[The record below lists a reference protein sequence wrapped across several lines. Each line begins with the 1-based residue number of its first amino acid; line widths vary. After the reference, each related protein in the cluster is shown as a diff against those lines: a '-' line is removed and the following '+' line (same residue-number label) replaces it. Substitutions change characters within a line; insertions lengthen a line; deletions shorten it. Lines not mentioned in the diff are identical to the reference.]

1 MDFKTGLSFDDILLT
16 PERTEVSP
24 KSVDTSTRI
33 TESIVLDKPLIS
45 SPMDRVTESEMAISM
60 AVNGGLG
67 IIHRNMSTEEQVEE
81 VKKVKESQSWIIK
94 NPETISPDSTVK
106 EAEQRMEEKSIS
118 GLPVVENGKLKGILT
133 SRDLRFENNLEKAV
147 NEAMTERV
155 VKSDP
160 DTTMEEAKSIL
171 HKNKIEKLPLVEE
184 DNKLYGLITIKDIEK
199 NEKHPEAT
207 LDEKGR
213 LMVGAAIGPGQWQ
226 RLESLVNAGIDL
238 AVVDT
243 SHGNSEEVIN
253 YIEEINESFDVC
265 IMAGNVATE
274 DGARNLAEAG
284 ADSIRVGIGPGSIC
298 TTRIVSGVGVPQVT
312 ATIEAA
318 KGSPEDVSVVTDG
331 GIRYSGDIA
340 KSIACGA
347 DAAMLGNLL
356 AGTDES
362 PGRVV
367 FREGRKYKEYRG
379 MGSEG
384 AMREN
389 AESRYK
395 EKGDKGKVPEGVEG
409 LVPYKGKVSEVL
421 HQLTGGVRSSMGH
434 LGAKTIKEMKN
445 ANIQKITKAGKRE
458 SHPHNVDVMSE
469 TPRYSGEE

>member
-199 NEKHPEAT
+199 AGSAPRHCRSLP
-207 LDEKGR
+207 
-213 LMVGAAIGPGQWQ
+213 AAVH
-226 RLESLVNAGIDL
+226 SD
-238 AVVDT
+238 
-243 SHGNSEEVIN
+243 
-253 YIEEINESFDVC
+253 
-265 IMAGNVATE
+265 
-274 DGARNLAEAG
+274 
-284 ADSIRVGIGPGSIC
+284 
-298 TTRIVSGVGVPQVT
+298 
-312 ATIEAA
+312 
-318 KGSPEDVSVVTDG
+318 
-331 GIRYSGDIA
+331 
-340 KSIACGA
+340 
-347 DAAMLGNLL
+347 
-356 AGTDES
+356 
-362 PGRVV
+362 
-367 FREGRKYKEYRG
+367 
-379 MGSEG
+379 
-384 AMREN
+384 
-389 AESRYK
+389 
-395 EKGDKGKVPEGVEG
+395 
-409 LVPYKGKVSEVL
+409 
-421 HQLTGGVRSSMGH
+421 
-434 LGAKTIKEMKN
+434 
-445 ANIQKITKAGKRE
+445 
-458 SHPHNVDVMSE
+458 
-469 TPRYSGEE
+469 